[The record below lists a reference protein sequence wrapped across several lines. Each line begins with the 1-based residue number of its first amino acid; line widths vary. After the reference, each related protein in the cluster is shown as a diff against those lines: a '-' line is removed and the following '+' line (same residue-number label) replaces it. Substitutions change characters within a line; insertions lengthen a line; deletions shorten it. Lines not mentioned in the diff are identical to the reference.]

1 MLNAQIGRVR
11 AALDEFEQA
20 VRACDLRLARKK
32 AATVES
38 IGHVLKTEMELAMTA
53 TRPHHGT
60 SSRNS

>member
-20 VRACDLRLARKK
+20 VMAGDLRHARKK
-32 AATVES
+32 AAEAES
-38 IGHVLKTEMELAMTA
+38 IGHVLKMEMELAITA